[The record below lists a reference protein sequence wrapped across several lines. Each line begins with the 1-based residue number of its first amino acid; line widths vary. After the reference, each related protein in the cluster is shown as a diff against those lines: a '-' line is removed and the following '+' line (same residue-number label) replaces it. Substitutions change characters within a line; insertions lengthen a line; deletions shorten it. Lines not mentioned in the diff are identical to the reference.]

1 MLSSGMFLAAASAL
15 WLGILTSLS
24 PCPLATNIA
33 AVSFVGKNITT
44 PRKVFAA
51 GVLYT
56 LGRTL
61 AYGVLGTI
69 LVSSLLSAP
78 ALSYSLQKYM
88 NLLLGPLL
96 VLVGMVLLDLLTI
109 PLSLGNFGPSSEN
122 TSRFQ
127 GLWGAGALGILFAL
141 SFCPT
146 SAALFFG
153 SLLPL
158 ALQHHSG
165 VLLPSLYGIATGL
178 PVLFFAL
185 LLSLGTAQVGK
196 SFAKIQSFELK
207 ARRLTGGV
215 FILLGIYYSLVHV
228 FNLNLNLNFL

>member
-1 MLSSGMFLAAASAL
+1 MPSPESFLAILSAL
-15 WLGILTSLS
+15 WFGLMTSIS

-33 AVSFVGKNITT
+33 AVSFVGKNMGS
-44 PRKVFAA
+44 PQKVFLA
-51 GVLYT
+51 GISYT

-61 AYGVLGTI
+61 TYAILGSV
-69 LVSSLLSAP
+69 LVSSILSAP
-78 ALSYSLQKYM
+78 ELSYSLQKYM

-96 VLVGMVLLDLLTI
+96 ILVGMVLMELLYL
-109 PLSLGNFGPSSEN
+109 PFSFGTFTPSSERS
-122 TSRFQ
+122 SRFQ

-165 VLLPSLYGIATGL
+165 ILLPSLYGIATGL

-185 LLSLGTAQVGK
+185 LISLGTAKVGK
-196 SFAKIQSFELK
+196 AFEKARSFELW
-207 ARRLTGGV
+207 ARKITGTF
-215 FILLGIYYSLVHV
+215 FILLGIYYSLTYI
-228 FNLNLNLNFL
+228 FNLRIF

>member
-1 MLSSGMFLAAASAL
+1 MLSSGILLAGMSAL

-51 GVLYT
+51 GILYT

-61 AYGVLGTI
+61 AYAILGVI

-96 VLVGMVLLDLLTI
+96 ILVGMVLTDLLTL
-109 PLSLGNFGPSSEN
+109 PVSLGNFGLSSEKA
-122 TSRFQ
+122 SRFQ
-127 GLWGAGALGILFAL
+127 GIWGAGALGMLFAL

-158 ALQHHSG
+158 ALQYRSG
-165 VLLPSLYGIATGL
+165 ILLPCLYGIATGL

-185 LLSLGTAQVGK
+185 LLSLGTARVGK
-196 SFAKIQSFELK
+196 AFEKVQSFEGR
-207 ARRLTGGV
+207 ARKFTGGL
-215 FILLGIYYSLVHV
+215 FILLGIYFSLVHI
-228 FNLNLNLNFL
+228 FHLNLNFF

>member
-1 MLSSGMFLAAASAL
+1 MFSSGMLLAAASAL

-33 AVSFVGKNITT
+33 AVSFVGKSITT

-61 AYGVLGTI
+61 AYGVLGVI

-96 VLVGMVLLDLLTI
+96 ILVGMVLTDLLSL
-109 PLSLGNFGPSSEN
+109 PPSLGNFGPSTEKA
-122 TSRFQ
+122 SRFQ

-158 ALQHHSG
+158 ALQYHSG

-185 LLSLGTAQVGK
+185 LLSLGTAKVGRAFEK
-196 SFAKIQSFELK
+196 VQTFELK
-207 ARRLTGGV
+207 ARRFTGGL
-215 FILLGIYYSLVHV
+215 FILLGIYYSLTHI
-228 FNLNLNLNFL
+228 FNLDLNFF